1 MFKSHGRRPA
11 ARRRIKGRDMAY
23 QGVRY
28 GVSSKT
34 CISTI
39 TLTFTFSSF
48 PSIEFNKKNGFLSLE
63 QTEVFADESS
73 KLLKAGVAV

>member
-1 MFKSHGRRPA
+1 
-11 ARRRIKGRDMAY
+11 MAY
-23 QGVRY
+23 QGARY

-63 QTEVFADESS
+63 QTEVFADEGS